1 MLQAGNK
8 KVKEFKFFISIT
20 TEFKRK
26 AFNTF
31 SAPVPKVKILT
42 VYSKLYDFLYCF
54 AHINKKY
61 TVNIHLV

>member
-8 KVKEFKFFISIT
+8 KEFKFFNSIT

-31 SAPVPKVKILT
+31 FCPCPKRENSYR

-54 AHINKKY
+54 AHINEK
-61 TVNIHLV
+61 